1 MRALFVGV
9 GVIAIL
15 VGVVWVLQGTDVLM
29 GSVMSGST
37 FWLGMGVLLLIVG
50 AALSVFGARSRRT
63 TEPA

>member
-15 VGVVWVLQGTDVLM
+15 IGVVWVLQGTDVLM

>member
-29 GSVMSGST
+29 GSVMSGNT

-50 AALSVFGARSRRT
+50 AALSVFGAKSRRT

>member
-1 MRALFVGV
+1 MRTLLVGV

-37 FWLGMGVLLLIVG
+37 FWLGMGVLLLVVG
-50 AALSVFGARSRRT
+50 AALSVFGAKSRRAS
-63 TEPA
+63 EPA